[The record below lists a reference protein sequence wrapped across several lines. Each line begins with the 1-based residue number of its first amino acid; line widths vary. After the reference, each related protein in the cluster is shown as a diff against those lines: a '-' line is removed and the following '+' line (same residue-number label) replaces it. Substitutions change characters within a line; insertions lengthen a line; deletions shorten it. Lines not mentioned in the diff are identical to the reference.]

1 MSVIAPKQNL
11 LNFDPNGLQQFFAD
25 HGEKPFRSTQLLK
38 WIYHRGIS
46 DFAAMTDFSKSLR
59 TLLSSRAEIR
69 APEMVVEQN
78 SNDGTRKWLL
88 RLDDG
93 NCIETVFIPES
104 GRGTLCISSQVGCIL
119 NCSFC
124 STAKQGFNRNLTT
137 SEIIGQLWIAAKLLG
152 QFEAN
157 QQHRIITNVVFMGMG
172 EPLLNY
178 DQVLPAL
185 RLMLEDN
192 AFGLSK
198 RRVTLST
205 AGIIP
210 ALDKLREDCD
220 VSLAISLHATT
231 DELRNEL
238 VPVNKKY
245 PIADLLAACKRYV
258 DDTARK
264 KITFEYVMLRG
275 INDQAK
281 HAKELVK
288 LLQGIPAKIN
298 LIPFNPYPNS
308 VYKTSTQADIDVF
321 YHELYR
327 AGMTTITRRT
337 RGEDIDAACGQLAG
351 KVLDRTQRRERIKK
365 QLNDANGEKKAG
377 NSN

>member
-46 DFAAMTDFSKSLR
+46 DFAAMTDLSKGLR

-69 APEMVVEQN
+69 APEMVVEQD

-137 SEIIGQLWIAAKLLG
+137 SEIIGQVWIAAKLLG
-152 QFEAN
+152 QFEVN
-157 QQHRIITNVVFMGMG
+157 QQHRIITNVVLMGMG

-178 DQVLPAL
+178 GQVLPAL

-205 AGIIP
+205 AGIVP

-321 YHELYR
+321 YHVLYR
-327 AGMTTITRRT
+327 AGMTTITRKT

>member
-1 MSVIAPKQNL
+1 MSVIAPKTNL
-11 LNFDPNGLQQFFAD
+11 LDFDPNGLKQFFSD

-46 DFAAMTDFSKSLR
+46 DFEAMTDLSKSLR
-59 TLLSSRAEIR
+59 TLLTSTAEIR
-69 APEMVVEQN
+69 PPEMVVEQD
-78 SNDGTRKWLL
+78 SNDGTKKWLL

-137 SEIIGQLWIAAKLLG
+137 AEIIGQVWVAAKMLG
-152 QFEAN
+152 QFEQD
-157 QQHRIITNVVFMGMG
+157 QQNRIISNVVLMGMG

-178 DQVLPAL
+178 EQVLPAMK
-185 RLMLEDN
+185 LMMEDN

-205 AGIIP
+205 AGIVP

-238 VPVNKKY
+238 VPINKKY
-245 PIADLLAACKRYV
+245 PIAELLAACRRYIA
-258 DDTARK
+258 DTARK
-264 KITFEYVMLRG
+264 KITFEYVMLSG
-275 INDQAK
+275 INDQPK

-288 LLQGIPAKIN
+288 LLEGIPAKVN

-308 VYKTSTQADIDVF
+308 IYKTSTQAAIDLF
-321 YHELYR
+321 YNVLYR

-351 KVLDRTQRRERIKK
+351 KVLDRTKRSERLKR
-365 QLNDANGEKKAG
+365 LHNESNEEKRA
-377 NSN
+377 